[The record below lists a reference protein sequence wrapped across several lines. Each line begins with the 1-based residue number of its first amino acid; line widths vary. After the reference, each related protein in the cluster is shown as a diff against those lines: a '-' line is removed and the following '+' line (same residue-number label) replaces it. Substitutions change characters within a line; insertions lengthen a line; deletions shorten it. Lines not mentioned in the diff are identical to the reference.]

1 MCVSINGPGDL
12 DLWPF
17 DRKTGVRVASKM
29 GNLPSKF
36 GNARPFGLELLVMY
50 ATDERTDK
58 RRDGRTKA
66 TLIVPFAT
74 GGAIINLLK

>member
-1 MCVSINGPGDL
+1 MALVTSTFGLLTVKLVCESHQKL
-12 DLWPF
+12 
-17 DRKTGVRVASKM
+17 